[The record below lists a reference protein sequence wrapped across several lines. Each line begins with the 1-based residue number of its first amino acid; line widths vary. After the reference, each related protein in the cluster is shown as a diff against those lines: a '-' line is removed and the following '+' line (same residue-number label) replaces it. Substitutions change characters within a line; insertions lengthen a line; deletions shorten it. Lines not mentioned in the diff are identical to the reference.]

1 MERENAGEIIWESV
15 LIWRYLPEVENEL
28 FENACRLSHAFS
40 LDVFFKAPFELKF
53 VLHVQHVSFKF
64 VEKNFLGVVAIGI
77 LSVKFP
83 SQVAKHCLSQDYV
96 YSDDRSS
103 SYLIKLTFLTW
114 RFTLNSL
121 KK

>member
-1 MERENAGEIIWESV
+1 M
-15 LIWRYLPEVENEL
+15 

-40 LDVFFKAPFELKF
+40 LDAFFKASFELKF
-53 VLHVQHVSFKF
+53 VLHVPHVSFKF

-83 SQVAKHCLSQDYV
+83 SEVAKHCLSQDYV

-103 SYLIKLTFLTW
+103 SYLLKLTFLT
-114 RFTLNSL
+114 
-121 KK
+121 